1 MRVGFHHPHV
11 LHRLR
16 DRRLPA
22 AARLDGLKY
31 LTREGDDGPE
41 LIAFSPRFLHSDVLH
56 EIGGGK
62 ALSAGRVAVEEALP
76 VGTGFSESLGVGPG
90 PSDGLLLTALAVLV
104 EEGETA

>member
-11 LHRLR
+11 LHRLC

-31 LTREGDDGPE
+31 FTREGHDGPE
-41 LIAFSPRFLHSDVLH
+41 LIAFSPSFLHSEVLE

-62 ALSAGRVAVEEALP
+62 ALSAGRVAMAEDLP
-76 VGTGFSESLGVGPG
+76 VGTGFSESLGVGPA

-104 EEGETA
+104 EEGQTT